1 MAAQVR
7 GMQSSIF
14 ARDQGAD
21 TRQTKKDNIH
31 DTKYPVGAAEFL
43 HPEGFAKRLFKGR
56 RRC

>member
-1 MAAQVR
+1 MAAQVC

-14 ARDQGAD
+14 ARDEGAD
-21 TRQTKKDNIH
+21 RRQMKKDNIH
-31 DTKYPVGAAEFL
+31 DNKYPVGAPEFL

>member
-1 MAAQVR
+1 MAAQVC

-14 ARDQGAD
+14 ARNE
-21 TRQTKKDNIH
+21 KKKNIH
-31 DTKYPVGAAEFL
+31 DIKYPMGAPEFL